1 MIFNKYVRRKK
12 QLKSKYKTF
21 KSNYKKP
28 TQCRSHQASLG
39 LCNIQ
44 FTKIFKKA
52 DVYFEFF
59 LLTSYSISFNVSG
72 FLLSFNKS
80 FLIV

>member
-39 LCNIQ
+39 LCSIQ

-52 DVYFEFF
+52 DVYFESFCLPHIPSHLMF
-59 LLTSYSISFNVSG
+59 QVSYCR
-72 FLLSFNKS
+72 
-80 FLIV
+80 LINLF